1 MNIAE
6 IKTKILKFY
15 RTDLTVPI
23 MVVGSPG
30 LGKSECVAQARDA
43 LAESLGETVGLVDI
57 RASLHDPTDFAGFP
71 HIRDGRTYFAQP
83 AFLPR
88 EDTHPRAGILFLDEL
103 GQASPAVQAACLQL
117 CLDRRIGE
125 YRLPE
130 GWMIVAASNRK
141 EDKAGANRLITPLLD
156 RFAYY
161 EVEADLDTWQE
172 WSATA
177 NVNPLIRSFLRFKP
191 ECFNTFDPKA
201 AQTVFA
207 TPRSWVMLSKILPA
221 LDASD
226 RMTTAQGIVGHG
238 AAVEFEAFVLH
249 AANLPT
255 IEDVLADPMGTEVPE
270 RNLSVMYAL
279 VGSLAAEMAS
289 REVGNPQGERE
300 MGQIVK
306 YALRFAREFQVL
318 AMREFYQV
326 NRPVLTLDIC
336 GEWFEE
342 NSELL
347 RGVAQHNKK

>member
-6 IKTKILKFY
+6 IKSKILKFY
-15 RTDLTVPI
+15 RTDLTVPL

-30 LGKSECVAQARDA
+30 LGKSECVAQAREA
-43 LAESLGETVGLVDI
+43 LADDLGEAVGLVDI

-71 HIRDGRTYFAQP
+71 EIRDGRTHFAQP

-103 GQASPAVQAACLQL
+103 GQATPAVQAACLQL

-125 YRLPE
+125 YRLPD

-161 EVEADLDTWQE
+161 TVEADLEAWQE
-172 WSATA
+172 WSATTY
-177 NVNPLIRSFLRFKP
+177 VHPLVRSFLRFKP
-191 ECFNTFDPKA
+191 ECFNTFDPRGA
-201 AQTVFA
+201 ETVFA

-221 LDASD
+221 LDAGD
-226 RMTTAQGIVGHG
+226 RMATAQGIVGQG

-249 AANLPT
+249 AANLPL
-255 IEDVLADPMGTEVPE
+255 IDDILADPMGTPVPE
-270 RNLSVMYAL
+270 QNLSVMYAL
-279 VGSLAAEMAS
+279 VSSLAAEMVS
-289 REVGNPQGERE
+289 RDVRDTQGETE
-300 MGQIVK
+300 ATQIIK
-306 YALRFAREFQVL
+306 YALRFPREFQVL
-318 AMREFYQV
+318 AMREFYQG

-336 GEWFEE
+336 GNWFEE